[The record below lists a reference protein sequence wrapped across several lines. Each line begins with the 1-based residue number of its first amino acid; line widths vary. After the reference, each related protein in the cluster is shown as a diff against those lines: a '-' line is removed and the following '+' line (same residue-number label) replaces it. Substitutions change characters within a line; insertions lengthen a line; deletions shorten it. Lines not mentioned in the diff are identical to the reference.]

1 MISIFHGEQAVE
13 KAIKAVL
20 VLTGVPFGRT
30 HDLVELGYRE
40 EEAGSDLPFAID
52 RLIRQNP
59 HAVVFR
65 YGEPAVD
72 LLEPEEADEVV
83 ASVTDSGDARIR
95 GMADRE
101 SGSG

>member
-1 MISIFHGEQAVE
+1 MISISHAQEAVE

-20 VLTGVPFGRT
+20 VLNGVPFGRT
-30 HDLVELGYRE
+30 DDLVELGYRA
-40 EEAGSDLPFAID
+40 EEAVSDLPFAID
-52 RLIRQNP
+52 RLIRVNP
-59 HAVVFR
+59 YAVAFL

-72 LLEPEEADEVV
+72 LLEPEEAEEVV
-83 ASVTDSGDARIR
+83 ASVMDWADARIR